1 MAVAESLGVGGDKQL
16 NHQGW
21 EDVAGG
27 GEMRWGSAM
36 MGGAGERRPQATV
49 ADRGWTLGGNTACCS
64 RSNAKCEESSFHQ
77 QLKEIRV

>member
-36 MGGAGERRPQATV
+36 MGGAGERR
-49 ADRGWTLGGNTACCS
+49 GGRPRLDTRREHSMLLSVQC
-64 RSNAKCEESSFHQ
+64 KM
-77 QLKEIRV
+77 

>member
-36 MGGAGERRPQATV
+36 MGGARRKK
-49 ADRGWTLGGNTACCS
+49 GWQTAVG
-64 RSNAKCEESSFHQ
+64 H
-77 QLKEIRV
+77 